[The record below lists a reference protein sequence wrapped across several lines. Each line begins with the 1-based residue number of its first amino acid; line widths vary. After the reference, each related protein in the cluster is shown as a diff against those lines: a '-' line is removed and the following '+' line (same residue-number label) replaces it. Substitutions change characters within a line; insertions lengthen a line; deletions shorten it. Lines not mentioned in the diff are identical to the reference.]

1 MKSVA
6 VHQGEIFFREADTP
20 RQRKD
25 IGTPLV
31 LLHGIGSSSG
41 SWRSQIDA
49 AQLGKQQILAWDA
62 PGYGNSTALITE
74 APTAGEYAAQL
85 WAWLDALQI
94 KQPIQLVGHSLGALI
109 AASAT
114 LQEPKRVHELVLLSP
129 ALGYAESSDDERQK
143 IIEQRLDNLAKLG
156 PAGMAKA
163 RAPAMLS
170 NTATPEMIR
179 YVETMMAAVQPA
191 GYAQAVRM
199 LAQADLLD
207 DLRNL
212 RSQFPALTVR
222 VACGSQDQ
230 ITPPLK
236 CALAAKAAGVH
247 LIDLGPVGHACAI
260 EAPHMINLLLGITK
274 QGITHD

>member
-6 VHQGEIFFREADTP
+6 VHQGEVFFREAE
-20 RQRKD
+20 RHRERED

-49 AQLGKQQILAWDA
+49 AQLGKQQLLAWDA
-62 PGYGNSTALITE
+62 PGYGKSTPLITE
-74 APTAGEYAAQL
+74 APSASEYAAHM
-85 WAWLDALQI
+85 WAWLDALQVT
-94 KQPIQLVGHSLGALI
+94 QPIRLVGHSLGSLM

-114 LQEPKRVHELVLLSP
+114 LQAPKRVHELVLLSP

-143 IIEQRLDNLAKLG
+143 MIRQRLDNLAALG

-170 NTATPEMIR
+170 SNATTEMNR
-179 YVETMMAAVQPA
+179 YIETLMAAVQPK

-199 LAQADLLD
+199 LAGADLLG
-207 DLRNL
+207 DLRKL
-212 RSQFPALTVR
+212 RSQFPVPPIR

-230 ITPPLK
+230 ITPPVK
-236 CALAAKAAGVH
+236 CSSAAKAAGVD
-247 LIDLGPVGHACAI
+247 LIDLGPVGHACAL
-260 EAPHMINLLLGITK
+260 EAAHMINQLLGITK

>member
-6 VHQGEIFFREADTP
+6 VHQGEIFFREADTLS
-20 RQRKD
+20 QRED
-25 IGTPLV
+25 IDTPLV

-62 PGYGNSTALITE
+62 PGYGNSAALLSNT
-74 APTAGEYAAQL
+74 PSAGEYAAQM
-85 WAWLDALQI
+85 WAWLDALQVT
-94 KQPIQLVGHSLGALI
+94 QPIRLVGHSLGALM

-114 LQEPKRVHELVLLSP
+114 LQAPNRVHELVLLSP
-129 ALGYAESSDDERQK
+129 ALGYAKSSDDERQK
-143 IIEQRLDNLAKLG
+143 MIKQRLDNLAILG

-179 YVETMMAAVQPA
+179 YVETMMAAIQPA

-199 LAQADLLD
+199 LAQADLLY

-212 RSQFPALTVR
+212 RSKFPALNVR

-236 CALAAKAAGVH
+236 CALAAKAAGVD
-247 LIDLGPVGHACAI
+247 LIDLGPVGHACAV
-260 EAPHMINLLLGITK
+260 EAPHIINQLLGITK

>member
-6 VHQGEIFFREADTP
+6 VHQGEIFFREANTP
-20 RQRKD
+20 GQRED

-49 AQLGKQQILAWDA
+49 AQFGKQQILAWDA
-62 PGYGNSTALITE
+62 PGYGNSTPLITE
-74 APTAGEYAAQL
+74 APSAAEYATQM

-94 KQPIQLVGHSLGALI
+94 TQPIRLVGHSLGALM

-114 LQEPKRVHELVLLSP
+114 LQAPKRVHELVLLSP
-129 ALGYAESSDDERQK
+129 ALGYAKSTDDERQK
-143 IIEQRLDNLAKLG
+143 IIRQRLDNLATLG

-170 NTATPEMIR
+170 NTAAPEMIR

-212 RSQFPALTVR
+212 RLQFPALTVR

-236 CALAAKAAGVH
+236 CALAAKAAGVD

-260 EAPHMINLLLGITK
+260 EAPHMTNQLLGITK